1 MLVTKQQLWQY
12 LANVHGKPTQYD
24 AIFDLPREVFDHL
37 QLHHSDI
44 HVIVVDQDMAQ
55 DFIGGDDIVRI
66 VDKTLDAQA
75 NYRGSHKI
83 ITYYGENSEVLIAA
97 VPVHPLPLLIEA

>member
-44 HVIVVDQDMAQ
+44 HVIVVDQYMAEQ
-55 DFIGGDDIVRI
+55 FIGGDDIVSI
-66 VDKTLDAQA
+66 VDRTLDAQDE
-75 NYRGSHKI
+75 YPSHKI
-83 ITYYGENSEVLIAA
+83 VTYYGENSEVLIAA
-97 VPVHPLPLLIEA
+97 VPVYPLPLLIEA